1 MNRFRALIPLAGVAV
16 LGVLYLAALFIR
28 STRTQMQLQ
37 EAVKVVGT
45 ATPVKLVAINPH
57 GVRSLRAS
65 LRQGGQSYPVY
76 ERTVSASRWNL
87 FPKAV
92 NPTPFEFEAGTGKA
106 NGLKDGRAVLRVETV
121 SNDLAGRTD
130 LLELDVEV
138 NSRPPA
144 VSVDEGQHYLT
155 LGGSEVVV
163 FTASGYWSEAGVRVG
178 KYTFRSFP
186 LPGANDVNR
195 RVCLFAIPYDTE
207 RGEVPVVYVR
217 NPAGA
222 EATSG
227 FWNRLTWKTFR
238 KRNIE
243 VTDAFLEKIFKEL
256 DPGGKGNP
264 APRFVKINSDMRK
277 ANAQTL
283 SELRLKTADRILWH
297 GPFLQL
303 ANSSV
308 EAQFCDYRDYFYQR
322 QLVDRQVHLGFDLA
336 VTAHTPVAAAN
347 DGVVVFAGPLGIYG
361 NAVVIDHGLALQSL
375 YAHLSEIQVKP
386 GDAVKKGR
394 IIGKSGATGLAG
406 GDHLHFSMMVDG
418 VMVNPVEWWD
428 AHWIHDRILAP
439 LKMTE

>member
-1 MNRFRALIPLAGVAV
+1 MSRFRAFVPLAGLAV
-16 LGVLYLAALFIR
+16 VGVVYLAALYMR
-28 STRTQMQLQ
+28 STGTELQLE

-45 ATPVKLVAINPH
+45 ATPVRLVAINPH
-57 GVRSLRAS
+57 GVRSVRGS
-65 LRQGGQSYPVY
+65 LSQGGHSYAVY
-76 ERTVSASRWNL
+76 EKAIPARRWNL

-92 NPTPFEFEAGTGKA
+92 NPTPIEFEAGTGKA
-106 NGLKDGRAVLRVETV
+106 NGLKDGKATLRIEAV
-121 SNDLAGRTD
+121 SNDFAGQTD
-130 LLELDVEV
+130 TLELEVEV

-144 VSVDEGQHYLT
+144 VSVDEGQHYLN

-178 KYTFRSFP
+178 KYTFRSFA
-186 LPGANDVNR
+186 LPGAKDGNR
-195 RVCLFAIPYDTE
+195 RVCFFAIPYDMP

-222 EATSG
+222 EATSR
-227 FWNRLTWKTFR
+227 FWNKLTWKTFR
-238 KRNIE
+238 RRNIE

-256 DPGGKGNP
+256 DPGGKGN
-264 APRFVKINSDMRK
+264 AAARFVKINSDMRK
-277 ANAQTL
+277 ANAQAL
-283 SELRLKTADRILWH
+283 SELRLKTADKILWH

-322 QLVDRQVHLGFDLA
+322 QMVDQQVHLGFDLA

-347 DGVVVFAGPLGIYG
+347 DGVVVFGGPLGIYG
-361 NAVVIDHGLALQSL
+361 NAIVTDHGLGLQSL

-386 GDAVKKGR
+386 GDAVKKGQ

-428 AHWIHDRILAP
+428 GHWIHDRVLAP
-439 LKMTE
+439 LKMGE

>member
-1 MNRFRALIPLAGVAV
+1 MS
-16 LGVLYLAALFIR
+16 YLAALFIR
-28 STRTQMQLQ
+28 STGTQLQLQ
-37 EAVKVVGT
+37 EPVKVIGT
-45 ATPVKLVAINPH
+45 ATPVRLVAINTH

-65 LRQGGQSYPVY
+65 LSQGGQSYLVY
-76 ERTVSASRWNL
+76 EKTIPARRWSL

-92 NPTPFEFEAGTGKA
+92 NPTPAEFEAGTAKA
-106 NGLKDGRAVLRVETV
+106 HGLKDGKATLRVEAV
-121 SNDLAGRTD
+121 SNDFAARTD
-130 LLELDVEV
+130 LLDLDVEV

-144 VSVDEGQHYLT
+144 VSVDEGQHYLN
-155 LGGSEVVV
+155 LGGSELVV
-163 FTASGYWSEAGVRVG
+163 FTATGYWSEAGVRVG
-178 KYTFRSFP
+178 KYTFRSFA
-186 LPGANDVNR
+186 LPGANDPNR
-195 RVCLFAIPYDTE
+195 RVCLFAIPYDTP
-207 RGEVPVVYVR
+207 RGEVPLVYVR

-222 EATSG
+222 EATSR
-227 FWNRLTWKTFR
+227 FWNKLTWKQFR

-264 APRFVKINSDMRK
+264 VARFVKINSDMRK

-283 SELRLKTADRILWH
+283 AELRLKTAEKILWH

-322 QLVDRQVHLGFDLA
+322 QPIDQQVHLGFDLA

-347 DGVVVFAGPLGIYG
+347 DGVVIFTGPLGIYG
-361 NAVVIDHGLALQSL
+361 NAIVIDHGLALQSL

-386 GDAVKKGR
+386 GDAVKKGQ

-418 VMVNPVEWWD
+418 AMVNPVEWWD

-439 LKMTE
+439 LKLGE